1 MVCICMEKEGRT
13 YQDIVV
19 TELRQRD
26 IDDAVRLWLLIAG
39 TTTYVSHI
47 RTNNQTQE
55 QDAYRRAFIV

>member
-1 MVCICMEKEGRT
+1 MICICMEEEGRT

-39 TTTYVSHI
+39 TYVSHI
-47 RTNNQTQE
+47 RTNLQTQG